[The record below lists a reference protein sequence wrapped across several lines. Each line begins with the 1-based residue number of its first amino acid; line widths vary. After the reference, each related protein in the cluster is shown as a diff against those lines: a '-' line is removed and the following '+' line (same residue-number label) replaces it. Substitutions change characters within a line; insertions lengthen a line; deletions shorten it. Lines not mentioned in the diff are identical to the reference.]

1 MLKSSY
7 AVNGTDGLV
16 SMFVH
21 ICTDGGVAITSW
33 NDDVDIFVGEAS
45 CPRSRAVTV
54 FKNARQKGLEI
65 KKISSLFWH

>member
-7 AVNGTDGLV
+7 AVDGTDGLV

-21 ICTDGGVAITSW
+21 ICTDRVAISSW
-33 NDDVDIFVGEAS
+33 NPHVGIFVEQDNYS
-45 CPRSRAVTV
+45 RSNTVTI

-65 KKISSLFWH
+65 KKLA